1 LESESVENC
10 LRWGDQSAPNSLH
23 HFFLQQGFYVALIT
37 SCPCQESTW
46 AVAGDLDEEA
56 CNDCL
61 KVAALKS
68 KGAECNN
75 FISIHL
81 FSLQLPSA
89 PRSRHYPPVS
99 TNQRHT
105 ANSG

>member
-1 LESESVENC
+1 MENC
-10 LRWGDQSAPNSLH
+10 LCWGDQSAPSSLH

-37 SCPCQESTW
+37 SCPYQESNW
-46 AVAGDLDEEA
+46 AVAGDLSDEEA

-68 KGAECNN
+68 KEAECNN

-89 PRSRHYPPVS
+89 PSSRNYPPVS
-99 TNQRHT
+99 TN
-105 ANSG
+105 

>member
-1 LESESVENC
+1 MKSH
-10 LRWGDQSAPNSLH
+10 QSAPNSLH

-37 SCPCQESTW
+37 SCPCQESNR

-68 KGAECNN
+68 KTVTEQVIGYAHDAHA
-75 FISIHL
+75 IK
-81 FSLQLPSA
+81 PA
-89 PRSRHYPPVS
+89 
-99 TNQRHT
+99 
-105 ANSG
+105 SGQG